1 MKKSHFVF
9 LIMSCVYLAVAVL
22 SFTEIIVVSDNIL
35 LGLSMAAL
43 LMSLSEIFE
52 GWLFYRVGK
61 NELRFICLFT
71 ANVLKEMISSGSNV
85 NNNLVSVGNMK
96 KNVEQFVSH
105 YELGVHPSEYLKNK
119 KNHFLQNTSVLCFV
133 LSITVFL
140 STPFLPPISAKRGSM
155 FLTLLAFSVMCLNL
169 FVSECVS
176 EIGEK
181 RNSFFNNTQIIIETI
196 YPGFS
201 GYLNRSL
208 YYHEDCVAPNIGM
221 GGKTDAHT

>member
-9 LIMSCVYLAVAVL
+9 LIMACVYLAVAVL
-22 SFTEIIVVSDNIL
+22 SFAEIIIVSNNIL

-43 LMSLSEIFE
+43 LMSLSDIFE
-52 GWLFYRVGK
+52 GWYFYRVGK

-71 ANVLKEMISSGSNV
+71 TNFLKEMISSRANV
-85 NNNLVSVGNMK
+85 NNNLVSVRNVK

-105 YELGVHPSEYLKNK
+105 YVLGIHPSEYLKNK
-119 KNHFLQNTSVLCFV
+119 MNHFLQKTSVLFFV

-140 STPFLPPISAKRGSM
+140 STPFLPPILAERGSM
-155 FLTLLAFSVMCLNL
+155 SLTLLAFSMMCLTL

-181 RNSFFNNTQIIIETI
+181 RNHFFNNTQIIIEAI

-201 GYLNRSL
+201 EYLNRSL
-208 YYHEDCVAPNIGM
+208 YYREDFVASNIEM
-221 GGKTDAHT
+221 EGKTDVHT